1 MSPAEKILFIGR
13 NRVLSDVACQCLT
26 KSGYRVVLAGELE
39 AAAALIQADP
49 PALAIVDVEPSDDT
63 FAAPRLVR
71 NLLAD
76 GGGRVLVLTQT
87 PDARMSRILHRM
99 GVSSL
104 AKPITPD
111 ALTATVRE
119 ELALRMRDANADPS
133 PSDAAE
139 TSDVS
144 AELVNFLV
152 FDEALPSLDTVYEK
166 SPNLEM
172 KIAVSG
178 VSPDVASL
186 LDMFDGRRSLRALVT
201 ERPRAAKKILFLATY
216 LTSVNLLIPVAG
228 STAKCN
234 SPDPCET

>member
-26 KSGYRVVLAGELE
+26 RNGYCVVLAGDLA

-119 ELALRMRDANADPS
+119 ELALRIRDATDSP
-133 PSDAAE
+133 PSDAGE

-152 FDEALPSLDTVYEK
+152 FDEALPSLDMVYEK
-166 SPNLEM
+166 APSLEM

-186 LDMFDGRRSLRALVT
+186 LDMFDGRRSLRALIT
-201 ERPRAAKKILFLATY
+201 ERPKAAKKILFLATY

-234 SPDPCET
+234 SPDLCKT

>member
-26 KSGYRVVLAGELE
+26 RNGYCVVLAGELA

-119 ELALRMRDANADPS
+119 ELALRMRDATDSP
-133 PSDAAE
+133 PSDAGE

-152 FDEALPSLDTVYEK
+152 FDEALPSLDMVYEK
-166 SPNLEM
+166 APSLEM
-172 KIAVSG
+172 KLA
-178 VSPDVASL
+178 ASL
-186 LDMFDGRRSLRALVT
+186 LDMFDGRRSLRALIT
-201 ERPRAAKKILFLATY
+201 ERPKAAKKILFLATY

-234 SPDPCET
+234 SPDLCKT